1 MLGWGGGDVN
11 VPCTCTHVG
20 CYARCWVGVGG
31 MSTFLAL
38 AHMLDFT
45 LRAKEVQLGRKQL
58 ESLTLKGRVAADA
71 TVICKVYVSVRSEA
85 WKHHI
90 LAWKAKRRNQDL
102 PPCFMGHIR
111 CAGLVERG
119 DDAKLLCVPLPL
131 ELQSAGSRPPTEST
145 YDAQSS
151 ELLSKCGCP
160 KYPFVFRWQQGL
172 GQVCSGGWH
181 WMVTSQ
187 ALSKITG
194 RWRTKAQSHHCRNH
208 PCWGENS
215 AASCRPTS
223 LRESTGDGDGA
234 MGKAQL
240 APPEAAGIDFVHP
253 IQIGS
258 HHPHLKQNIARSQR
272 RLLQFARTF
281 AKNGRKVTAR
291 TQVIH
296 KMWGHFDDFLPMSMH
311 NKAKATRLINDQ
323 I

>member
-1 MLGWGGGDVN
+1 MLTFPCTRTHVGCYARCWVGVGGDVN

-151 ELLSKCGCP
+151 ELLSKLDVQNTHLFSDGNRAWAKCAQEAGIEWSQVKHSVNHRTMTHKGP
-160 KYPFVFRWQQGL
+160 KPPLQEPPVL
-172 GQVCSGGWH
+172 GR
-181 WMVTSQ
+181 
-187 ALSKITG
+187 K
-194 RWRTKAQSHHCRNH
+194 
-208 PCWGENS
+208 NS

-234 MGKAQL
+234 M
-240 APPEAAGIDFVHP
+240 ESSAG
-253 IQIGS
+253 S
-258 HHPHLKQNIARSQR
+258 SRSCW
-272 RLLQFARTF
+272 
-281 AKNGRKVTAR
+281 N
-291 TQVIH
+291 
-296 KMWGHFDDFLPMSMH
+296 
-311 NKAKATRLINDQ
+311 
-323 I
+323 